1 MQNMK
6 LKATVLAVLGALSI
20 VGCNSG
26 SSSGTGTH
34 AGASANLA
42 RTGVITGFGSVF
54 VNGVEYQSSSATVTA
69 NGVAADESKL
79 ALGMVVKLKGSVNT
93 DGKTGTAVDIS
104 YADELHGIVQ
114 AVAVVAGTGTL
125 TVMGQTVNVD
135 AATVFESKVTAITS
149 MDMIAVG
156 NIVEVSGYTAGDGNI
171 YATRVEVKKAA
182 MASGDEIELK
192 GVIASLDSTAKT
204 FLIGKQSVD
213 YSAAN
218 LGDIPNG
225 ILANDMY
232 VEVKSTQGFNSSNV
246 LVSSK
251 VELEGDGKKGVDVAA
266 GEDLELEGVVTNVA
280 SPTEFTLNDQIV
292 LLSDKTEFKH
302 GTASSIVKGIKLEVE
317 GTMNADHKLVADK
330 VNLRQESNIEM
341 SALVGAIDVAAST
354 VTVLGQVIH
363 VDSLTLLK
371 DERDGIRYFSLK
383 DMAVNDALEIHA
395 YLDTSGN
402 LVATKLKRESS
413 GDNTS
418 QLNGTVASVTG
429 AVVVIAGV
437 SVDLSTADL
446 TAFSSVAPVAGTKVE
461 VVGTFANNTLTAT
474 TIQKDD

>member
-20 VGCNSG
+20 AGCSNS
-26 SSSGTGTH
+26 TGTPV
-34 AGASANLA
+34 GASANLA

-54 VNGVEYQSSSATVTA
+54 VNGVEYQSSSATVKA
-69 NGVAADESKL
+69 NDVAADESKL
-79 ALGMVVKLKGSVNT
+79 ALGMVVKLKGSVNA

-114 AVAVVAGTGTL
+114 VVAVVAGKGTL

-135 AATVFESKVTAITS
+135 AATVFESKVAAITS
-149 MDMIAVG
+149 MDMIVIG
-156 NIVEVSGYTAGDGNI
+156 NILEVSGYTAGDGNI
-171 YATRVEVKKAA
+171 YATRVEVKKLA

-192 GVIASLDSTAKT
+192 GLIVNLNSTT
-204 FLIGKQSVD
+204 FLIGTQLID

-225 ILANDMY
+225 TLVDGMY

-246 LVSSK
+246 LLASK
-251 VELEGDGKKGVDVAA
+251 VELEGDGKKGADVAA

-280 SPTEFTLNDQIV
+280 SSTEFTLNDQVV

-302 GTASSIVKGIKLEVE
+302 GTASSILKGIKLEVE

-330 VNLRQESNIEM
+330 VNLRQESDIEM
-341 SALVGAIDVAAST
+341 SALVGAIDVPAST

-363 VDSLTLLK
+363 IDSLTLMK

-383 DMAVNDALEIHA
+383 NMAVNDALEIHA
-395 YLDTSGN
+395 YIDSSGS

-413 GDNTS
+413 ANTS
-418 QLNGTVASVTG
+418 QLNGAVASVTG
-429 AVVVIAGV
+429 SVVVIAGV
-437 SVDLSTADL
+437 SVDLSKADL
-446 TAFSSVAPVAGTKVE
+446 TAFGLVAPTVGTKVE
-461 VVGTFANNTLTAT
+461 VDGTFANNTLTAT
-474 TIQKDD
+474 AISKDN

>member
-20 VGCNSG
+20 AGCNSG
-26 SSSGTGTH
+26 GTGTP
-34 AGASANLA
+34 ASASANLA

-54 VNGVEYQSSSATVTA
+54 VNGVEYQSSSATVKA
-69 NGVAADESKL
+69 NDVAADESKL
-79 ALGMVVKLKGSVNT
+79 ALGMVVKLKGSVNA

-114 AVAVVAGTGTL
+114 VVAVVAGKGTL

-149 MDMIAVG
+149 MDMIPVG
-156 NIVEVSGYTAGDGNI
+156 YIVEVSGYSAGDGNI

-192 GVIASLDSTAKT
+192 GLIASLDSTAKT
-204 FLIGKQSVD
+204 FLIGTQSID

-218 LGDIPNG
+218 LGDISNG
-225 ILANDMY
+225 TLVNDMY

-246 LVSSK
+246 LIASK
-251 VELEGDGKKGVDVAA
+251 VELEGDGKKGADVAA

-280 SPTEFTLNDQIV
+280 SSTEFTLNDQVV

-341 SALVGAIDVAAST
+341 SALVGAIDATAST

-363 VDSLTLLK
+363 VDSLTLMK
-371 DERDGIRYFSLK
+371 DERDGIRYFSLSNI
-383 DMAVNDALEIHA
+383 AVNDHLEIDT
-395 YLDTSGN
+395 YLNSSGQ
-402 LVATKLKRESS
+402 LVATQLKRESS
-413 GDNTS
+413 ANPL
-418 QLNGTVASVTG
+418 QLNGSVASVTG
-429 AVVVIAGV
+429 SVVVIAGV
-437 SVDLSTADL
+437 SVDLSNANL
-446 TAFSSVAPVAGTKVE
+446 TAFSLVVPVVGTKVE
-461 VVGTFANNTLTAT
+461 VVGTFANNTLTAA
-474 TIQKDD
+474 TIKKDD

>member
-20 VGCNSG
+20 AACNSG
-26 SSSGTGTH
+26 SSSGNGTP

-114 AVAVVAGTGTL
+114 AVTVVAGKGTL

-171 YATRVEVKKAA
+171 YATRVEVKKSA

-192 GVIASLDSTAKT
+192 GLIANLDSTTKT
-204 FLIGKQSVD
+204 FLIGAQSID

-218 LGDIPNG
+218 LDDIPG
-225 ILANDMY
+225 GVLANDMY

-246 LVSSK
+246 LIANK
-251 VELEGDGKKGVDVAA
+251 VEINGDGKKGADAA
-266 GEDLELEGVVTNVA
+266 VGDELELEGVVTNVA
-280 SPTEFTLNDQIV
+280 SATEFTLNDQVV
-292 LLSDKTEFKH
+292 LLTDKTEFEH
-302 GTASSIVKGIKLEVE
+302 GTASSIVAGLKLQVE
-317 GTMNADHKLVADK
+317 GTMNADHKLVADQ
-330 VNLRQESNIEM
+330 VSFRHESSIELN
-341 SALVGAIDVAAST
+341 AFVTAIDAIAST
-354 VTVLGQVIH
+354 VTVSGKTIH
-363 VDSLTLLK
+363 IDNLTVMK
-371 DERDGIRYFSLK
+371 DELNKVRYFSLS
-383 DMAVNDALEIHA
+383 DIAVNDTLEIHA
-395 YLDTSGN
+395 YVDASGN
-402 LVATKLKRESS
+402 LVATELKR
-413 GDNTS
+413 
-418 QLNGTVASVTG
+418 V
-429 AVVVIAGV
+429 
-437 SVDLSTADL
+437 
-446 TAFSSVAPVAGTKVE
+446 
-461 VVGTFANNTLTAT
+461 
-474 TIQKDD
+474 